1 MRRIAVHAVGAL
13 LALGVPTSAWAAG
26 DCPDGDWFCD
36 TAPPPE
42 APPAPATEPAPSAG
56 DGEPPA
62 GPPLAPEPARES
74 RERQIRI
81 DVENVRP
88 AVPRRHRRFREWG
101 VNLHG
106 TLGLIADDQAASD
119 AGMNG
124 FGAALRFRPI
134 PHIAIEGSLELVWG
148 TDYNGFQRFE
158 DALLFSGLFFANPRS
173 AVQIYGLA
181 GFGVGAAYL
190 DGSTGDGSR
199 ALYDDEYSYVGVHL
213 GAGLE
218 ARITRHFVLGGDLIG
233 FIRERNDRDA
243 EENPEFVDPVS
254 HRTTNSS
261 GGGLVRFG
269 ATFYW

>member
-1 MRRIAVHAVGAL
+1 MRRIAVLAVGAL
-13 LALGVPTSAWAAG
+13 LAATVQSTARAAG

-36 TAPPPE
+36 TAP
-42 APPAPATEPAPSAG
+42 
-56 DGEPPA
+56 
-62 GPPLAPEPARES
+62 APEPATPAEPPGDAEEPLPAAPAAPEPATAP

-81 DVENVRP
+81 DVERVRP
-88 AVPRRHRRFREWG
+88 AVPRRQRRFREWG

-106 TLGLIADDQAASD
+106 TLGLIADDNAASD

-148 TDYNGFQRFE
+148 TDYNGFERFE
-158 DALLFSGLFFANPRS
+158 DALLLSGLFFANPRS
-173 AVQIYGLA
+173 AVQVYGVA
-181 GFGVGAAYL
+181 GFGVAGAYL
-190 DGSTGDGSR
+190 DSSTGDGTR
-199 ALYDDEYSYVGVHL
+199 VLRDERYSYVGAHL
-213 GAGLE
+213 GFGLE

-233 FIRERNDRDA
+233 FLRERNDRHADD
-243 EENPEFVDPVS
+243 NPEFVDPVT
-254 HRTTNSS
+254 HRSTNDS